1 MATTQGR
8 RYLDLS
14 WWSFDSDFEQQ
25 QSLPPYSLCQ
35 ASQRRETFR
44 QSQTILRSRTC
55 TPTAMAVDSLDDGIR
70 YVTLLHRLRP
80 PLARNAADASRL
92 ETAWIEALNNSVS
105 YFRALLSSSGSSAW
119 KRVSSNSAPPGSP
132 VREASG
138 SAKGKATS
146 LGSITTKDVVVHRR
160 NGKGGEVFRAV
171 VEVDCGSDVN
181 VDTFRG
187 CLATP
192 ETRAV
197 CE

>member
-1 MATTQGR
+1 M
-8 RYLDLS
+8 
-14 WWSFDSDFEQQ
+14 
-25 QSLPPYSLCQ
+25 P
-35 ASQRRETFR
+35 
-44 QSQTILRSRTC
+44 
-55 TPTAMAVDSLDDGIR
+55 VDSLDDGIR
-70 YVTLLHRLRP
+70 YVTLHRLSALP
-80 PLARNAADASRL
+80 SPEVQLTPLRL

-119 KRVSSNSAPPGSP
+119 KRVSSNPATPGSP
-132 VREASG
+132 VRETSG